1 MNKKRMNIACVAIVM
16 TVIVSLAATSCG
28 ISKTTATGAPGKNT
42 SPFSGGV
49 YEVPCAVYDDDEYFA
64 ATGIASGPAT
74 QKGTLQR
81 AALSNAQAIVRQK
94 MQHAYEGVVKD
105 FFEHIGS
112 NKGSDVETQTIG
124 GGNQIIMGIV
134 NNTSHSCLMFSDVD
148 AKGNIECYIAIKIS
162 KAKVTNV
169 IADNMSKSEK
179 AEIRQHAED
188 FRKQMAEDL
197 KNYKGE

>member
-1 MNKKRMNIACVAIVM
+1 MKTMNFFKTVMMMACVALV
-16 TVIVSLAATSCG
+16 TTSCG
-28 ISKTTATGAPGKNT
+28 SSKQMTSTPSSK
-42 SPFSGGV
+42 SPFGRVS
-49 YEVPCAVYDDDEYFA
+49 EAPCSVYDNEEYFA

-81 AALSNAQAIVRQK
+81 TALSNAQAMVRQK

-105 FFEHIGS
+105 FFEHIGT
-112 NKGSDVETQTIG
+112 NKGSDAETQTIG

-134 NNTSHSCLMFSDVD
+134 NNTSHSCLMWSDVD
-148 AKGNIECYIAIKIS
+148 EKGNMECYIGIQIS
-162 KAKVTNV
+162 KSKVTNA
-169 IADNMSKSEK
+169 IADNLSKSEK
-179 AEIRQHAED
+179 EEVRKHAED